1 MSSNNTEI
9 HKNNVVNTYS
19 TSNLITSD
27 EFEKEGDDYT
37 KKALMQLEN
46 DMQNANI
53 KTNSSNYNLR
63 NRKHKNKRNTSDTIT
78 ISDDNDTNYDDN
90 TDIDSD
96 DTVNDDDDDNLLIQ
110 NATQVIKNQNNVS
123 NLKRKRLSVLS
134 NSGDSEQSISMAQLM
149 MGQRE
154 KELQKC
160 SQLLEINS
168 ELKTELT
175 SIEVKYHYLQT
186 NHISTKN
193 ELTGLQEKYLKL
205 SINHEQIKKKYINTN
220 MENIVLKYINYFLI
234 ILTLYFYISSFQ
246 IFN

>member
-9 HKNNVVNTYS
+9 NKNNVVNTFS
-19 TSNLITSD
+19 ASKFITSD

-63 NRKHKNKRNTSDTIT
+63 NRKHKNKRNTSDTIV
-78 ISDDNDTNYDDN
+78 ISDDNDIINGDN
-90 TDIDSD
+90 TDTESD
-96 DTVNDDDDDNLLIQ
+96 DNLADNDDDNLLIQ

-123 NLKRKRLSVLS
+123 NLKRKRFSVLS

-160 SQLLEINS
+160 SQLLELNS
-168 ELKTELT
+168 ELKTELS

-205 SINHEQIKKKYINTN
+205 SINHEQFKKEYINTN
-220 MENIVLKYINYFLI
+220 MENIVLKYVNYFLI

>member
-1 MSSNNTEI
+1 MSSNNTEVN
-9 HKNNVVNTYS
+9 KNNVVKTFS
-19 TSNLITSD
+19 SSKLMSSR

-37 KKALMQLEN
+37 KKALMQLEK

-53 KTNSSNYNLR
+53 KFNSSNYNLR
-63 NRKHKNKRNTSDTIT
+63 NRKHKKKRNTSDTIV
-78 ISDDNDTNYDDN
+78 ISDDNDTINDDN
-90 TDIDSD
+90 TDTESD
-96 DTVNDDDDDNLLIQ
+96 DNLVDNDDNLLIK

-168 ELKTELT
+168 ELKTELSST
-175 SIEVKYHYLQT
+175 EVKYHYLQT

-193 ELTGLQEKYLKL
+193 ELTGLQEKYCQL
-205 SINHEQIKKKYINTN
+205 SINYEQLKKENTKTN
-220 MENIVLKYINYFLI
+220 MENIVLKYVNYFLI
-234 ILTLYFYISSFQ
+234 ILTLYFYISTFQ